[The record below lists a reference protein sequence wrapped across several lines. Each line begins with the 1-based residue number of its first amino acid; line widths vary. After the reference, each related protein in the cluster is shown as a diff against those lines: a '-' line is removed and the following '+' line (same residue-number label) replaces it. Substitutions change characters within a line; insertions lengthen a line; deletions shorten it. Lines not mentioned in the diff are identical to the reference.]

1 MEFPGDNI
9 LPTGYNVTI
18 TCISNSSK
26 KVPGYLDMPYWIQ
39 YYFNDDKRL
48 LHDCG
53 GSRRNVDSEAS
64 KVCNFLI
71 QNATEKNSGNYS
83 CWAYTQGECTRRK
96 IELEF
101 RGRFYYFSP
110 FFINS
115 ISVRTLE
122 PKGAKG

>member
-18 TCISNSSK
+18 ACISNSSRK
-26 KVPGYLDMPYWIQ
+26 EPGYLDKPYWIQ
-39 YYFNDDKRL
+39 YYLNDVKKL
-48 LHDCG
+48 LHGCG
-53 GSRRNVDSEAS
+53 GSDGSVDSEAS
-64 KVCNFLI
+64 KVCKFFI
-71 QNATEKNSGNYS
+71 QNATEKHSGNYS
-83 CWAYTQGECTRRK
+83 CWAYTQGGCTRRK

-101 RGRFYYFSP
+101 RGRFYHFSP

-115 ISVRTLE
+115 ISVRPLE